1 MANAAFASDAGT
13 IKEQMINF
21 VYFLRRGVGEDQAWE
36 NGLPRMM
43 IAKIM

>member
-1 MANAAFASDAGT
+1 MANAAFASGSGI
-13 IKEQMINF
+13 IKIQMIDF

-36 NGLPRMM
+36 NALPRMM